1 MTIERSPSDYPWL
14 LSVVIEAIALVLAPF
29 ALATLPKAD
38 AADVPEPRD
47 EICIRNPTP
56 SHRSCSQNST
66 EIGVAA
72 SAAFSRPAV
81 DTGAGAHARERTD
94 TCMPP
99 R

>member
-1 MTIERSPSDYPWL
+1 MGKSTLMTIERSPSDYPWL

-47 EICIRNPTP
+47 KK
-56 SHRSCSQNST
+56 NST